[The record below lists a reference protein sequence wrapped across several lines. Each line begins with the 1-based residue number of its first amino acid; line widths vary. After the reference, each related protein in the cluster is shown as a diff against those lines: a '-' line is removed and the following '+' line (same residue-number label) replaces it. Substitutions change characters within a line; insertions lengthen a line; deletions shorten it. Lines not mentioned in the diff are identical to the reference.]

1 MFQRAIN
8 NMTPVEVLMFLKSW
22 LQEPLRV
29 GAIAPS
35 GSVLADIITS
45 EVSAS
50 TGHVIELGPGTG
62 AFTARILQR
71 GIQADRLTLVEHGKE
86 FVTHLEKR
94 FPGIRI
100 VNMDAARL
108 RQLTLAD
115 DELAGAVISGLPLLG
130 MSTRKVISILDGA
143 FSLLKPDGAFYQFT
157 YSGRSPVSRT
167 ILDRLGIRATMIGKT
182 LRNVPPASV
191 YRFSRRQPF
200 RWSARTG
207 TGTAT

>member
-1 MFQRAIN
+1 
-8 NMTPVEVLMFLKSW
+8 MTPVEVLMFLKSW

-71 GIQADRLTLVEHGKE
+71 GIQADRLTLVEYGKE

-200 RWSARTG
+200 RWSARTE